1 MPFVL
6 NMPKLSPTM
15 EEGLIVKWNKKEG
28 DFVKSSDVLLS
39 IGTDKATIDY
49 NVLDE
54 GYLRKIL
61 KNENESAK
69 INEPIAIF
77 SENENDDI
85 SNILNQPDKTSE
97 NVEKISE
104 KKVAKE
110 EEVLE
115 KLEADTKDR
124 IIASPL
130 AKRIAKEQ
138 NVDLSKIQGS
148 GPHGRIMKR
157 DLQNFDE
164 KSFQKSFEIPSGT
177 YEEKELSHT
186 GKIIAKKMKDAK
198 QNIPHFYVTQ
208 EVDVTELVEMRD
220 ELKSQNI
227 NITYNDFIIRASAL
241 ALNDFSKMNTGFN
254 QENETIMFFKT
265 IDISFAVTVDE
276 NIMTPI
282 IQHANLKHLGEI
294 SEEAKKL
301 AKKAR
306 ENKLL
311 PEEFNGGSFT
321 VSNLG
326 MFNILSFSAI
336 INAPQS
342 AILAVGGILE
352 KPVIRDGEIH
362 FAKIMTLNLACDHR
376 IIDGALASKFINEIK
391 NLLENPAVLI
401 VK

>member
-61 KNENESAK
+61 INENISAK
-69 INEPIAIF
+69 VNEPIAIF

-85 SNILNQPDKTSE
+85 SKVLNQPDKTSKD
-97 NVEKISE
+97 VEKKS
-104 KKVAKE
+104 KKEDLK
-110 EEVLE
+110 EEVLD

-130 AKRIAKEQ
+130 AKRIAKEK

-157 DLQNFDE
+157 DLENLDE
-164 KSFQKSFEIPSGT
+164 KSFQKSFDIPAGT
-177 YEEKELSHT
+177 YVEKELSHT
-186 GKIIAKKMKDAK
+186 RKIIAKKMQDAK

-208 EVDVTELVEMRD
+208 EVDVTELVEMRE

-241 ALNDFSKMNTGFN
+241 ALNDYPGINTGFN
-254 QENETIMFFKT
+254 QEKETIMFFKT

-311 PEEFNGGSFT
+311 PEEFYGGSFT

-342 AILAVGGILE
+342 AILAVGGILDR
-352 KPVIRDGEIH
+352 PVIQDGEIH

-376 IIDGALASKFINEIK
+376 IIDGALGAKFINEIK

>member
-61 KNENESAK
+61 INENISAK
-69 INEPIAIF
+69 VNEPIAIF

-85 SNILNQPDKTSE
+85 SKVLNQPDKTSKD
-97 NVEKISE
+97 VEKKS
-104 KKVAKE
+104 KKEDLK
-110 EEVLE
+110 EEVLD

-130 AKRIAKEQ
+130 AKRIAKEK

-157 DLQNFDE
+157 DLENLDE
-164 KSFQKSFEIPSGT
+164 KSFQKSFDIPAGT
-177 YEEKELSHT
+177 YVEKELSHT
-186 GKIIAKKMKDAK
+186 RKIIAKKMQDAK

-208 EVDVTELVEMRD
+208 EVDVTELVEMRE

-241 ALNDFSKMNTGFN
+241 ALNDFPKMNTGFN
-254 QENETIMFFKT
+254 QEKETIMFFKT

-311 PEEFNGGSFT
+311 PEEFYGGSFT

-342 AILAVGGILE
+342 AILAVGGILDR
-352 KPVIRDGEIH
+352 PVIQDGEIH

-376 IIDGALASKFINEIK
+376 IIDGALGAKFINEIK